1 MVYETFLEHVKENL
15 QEHLDKGCRIT
26 IHKIPKNNRKI
37 MDGLSILMPGTQ
49 MAPTIYL
56 TPYYEQFCEG
66 MSMDAVIQDILELF
80 YNNPAPTCITAKQ
93 ITQFDLLEEKIMF
106 KLIHCASNQEL
117 LKDIPYIPYLD
128 LAIVFYLFLERNAT
142 GQMTA
147 LIHNEHMELWK
158 VKEKDLLALALEN
171 TPKAFP
177 AEIKS
182 MAEVMKDM
190 VRKSFE
196 EEYDETCE
204 EEEIDELFECSDMKM
219 PLYVLTNHVGLNGA
233 GCIIYRNI
241 LKNFADSLEKDLV
254 ILPSSIH
261 EVLITPNE
269 PGMSYEE
276 LGSLVT
282 CINENEVAVEDR
294 LSNQVYLYSRATD
307 RLRLAS
313 WSGEETGRPGR
324 YRH

>member
-1 MVYETFLEHVKENL
+1 MVYETFLEHVRQHL
-15 QEHLDKGCRIT
+15 QEHLGNGCTIT
-26 IHKIPKNNRKI
+26 IHKIPRNNGKL
-37 MDGLSILMPGTQ
+37 MDGLSILMPDTQ
-49 MAPTIYL
+49 MAPTVYL
-56 TPYYEQFCEG
+56 NPYFEQYREG
-66 MSMDAVIQDILELF
+66 MTMDAVIQDILELF
-80 YNNPAPTCITAKQ
+80 YNNPAPTCITPKQ
-93 ITQFDLLEEKIMF
+93 MTQFDLLEEKIMF

-147 LIHNEHMELWK
+147 LIHNEHMAAWN

-182 MAEVMKDM
+182 MADVMKEM
-190 VRKSFE
+190 VRKNFE
-196 EEYDETCE
+196 EEYDEE
-204 EEEIDELFECSDMKM
+204 YDEEEIDELFDGSNVRM

-233 GCIIYRNI
+233 GCIIYRDV

-269 PGMSYEE
+269 PGVSYEE
-276 LGSLVT
+276 LSNLVT
-282 CINENEVAVEDR
+282 CINENEVAEEDQ

-313 WSGEETGRPGR
+313 WGDEGMGPSGR
-324 YRH
+324 YRS